1 MLPVWC
7 DSEIISVISA
17 NVQRFHPSIVFDC
30 VAMIVGVVS
39 LSSRNKFYLIV
50 VDVFVAISTVLTFTL
65 LIRRRINV
73 VVVLAFVCV
82 ISLLYFLTQWIRHFR
97 KLSQEGRESCSLI
110 T

>member
-1 MLPVWC
+1 
-7 DSEIISVISA
+7 
-17 NVQRFHPSIVFDC
+17 
-30 VAMIVGVVS
+30 MIVGVVS

-65 LIRRRINV
+65 IRRRINV
-73 VVVLAFVCV
+73 VVVMAFVCD

-110 T
+110 M

>member
-1 MLPVWC
+1 
-7 DSEIISVISA
+7 
-17 NVQRFHPSIVFDC
+17 
-30 VAMIVGVVS
+30 MIVGVVS

-65 LIRRRINV
+65 IRRRINV
-73 VVVLAFVCV
+73 VVVMAFVCD

-110 T
+110 MST

>member
-1 MLPVWC
+1 MLC

-65 LIRRRINV
+65 IRRRINV
-73 VVVLAFVCV
+73 VVVMAFVCD

-110 T
+110 M